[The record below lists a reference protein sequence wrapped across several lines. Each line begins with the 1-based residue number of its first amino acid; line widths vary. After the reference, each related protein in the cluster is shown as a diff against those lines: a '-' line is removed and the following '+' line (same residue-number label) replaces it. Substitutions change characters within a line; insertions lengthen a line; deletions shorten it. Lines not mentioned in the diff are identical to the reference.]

1 MIIAERIKDLCAQKG
16 TSLYALEKQLGL
28 GNGTIGK
35 WGKNGRVPNYAKL
48 SAVCEALG
56 VSVEDVMS
64 DQQEKPAPSG
74 DELSKEAIEIART
87 YERASAEIK
96 RVIEAALKVGK
107 EPDRGQKKIT
117 VTCPMGHGKQDI
129 WQPVVHLD
137 GYVIPYPYSN
147 GCELYSGSPECEQC
161 RQDVLKH
168 FVVNSKK

>member
-74 DELSKEAIEIART
+74 DELDRELIEIWNTADPDERNDLLEMARM
-87 YERASAEIK
+87 
-96 RVIEAALKVGK
+96 LKNRRK
-107 EPDRGQKKIT
+107 
-117 VTCPMGHGKQDI
+117 
-129 WQPVVHLD
+129 
-137 GYVIPYPYSN
+137 
-147 GCELYSGSPECEQC
+147 
-161 RQDVLKH
+161 
-168 FVVNSKK
+168 

>member
-64 DQQEKPAPSG
+64 DQQEKPVPSG
-74 DELSKEAIEIART
+74 DELDRELIEIWNTADPDERNDLLEMARM
-87 YERASAEIK
+87 
-96 RVIEAALKVGK
+96 LKNRRK
-107 EPDRGQKKIT
+107 
-117 VTCPMGHGKQDI
+117 
-129 WQPVVHLD
+129 
-137 GYVIPYPYSN
+137 
-147 GCELYSGSPECEQC
+147 
-161 RQDVLKH
+161 
-168 FVVNSKK
+168 